1 LGEADM
7 DLTARAMSMG
17 TLHRS
22 IAVSGAGALAGA
34 AMIPGTVAY
43 DLVADRARRGE
54 LLRIGH
60 PGGVI
65 DVGAVVEL
73 SGGGAVYREA
83 VLGRTA
89 RRLMDGRVLVPATCY
104 EPGGSCDL
112 PADTGFTSA

>member
-1 LGEADM
+1 
-7 DLTARAMSMG
+7 
-17 TLHRS
+17 
-22 IAVSGAGALAGA
+22 
-34 AMIPGTVAY
+34 VAY
-43 DLVADRARRGE
+43 DLVPDRARRGE
-54 LLRIGH
+54 FLRIGH

-73 SGGGAVYREA
+73 TGAGVVYREA

-112 PADTGFTSA
+112 PAEAGFTSV